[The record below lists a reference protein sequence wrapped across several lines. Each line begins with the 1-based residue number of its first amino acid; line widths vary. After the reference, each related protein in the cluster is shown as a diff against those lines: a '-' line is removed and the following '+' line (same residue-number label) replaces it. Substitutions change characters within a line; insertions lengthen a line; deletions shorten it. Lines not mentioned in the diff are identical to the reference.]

1 MILYV
6 GNLPEDIYEAELVEM
21 FGEYGAVESV
31 KIIKDRFT
39 KKSRGFAF
47 VTMNDKNAALK
58 AIEEWNEGSIDDQII
73 KVGEAKKPKGS
84 KKRN

>member
-6 GNLPEDIYEAELVEM
+6 GNLPEDIYESELVEM

-31 KIIKDRFT
+31 RIIKDRFT
-39 KKSRGFAF
+39 NKSRGFAF
-47 VTMNDKNAALK
+47 VTMTDKNAALK
-58 AIEEWNEGSIDDQII
+58 AIEEWDEGSIDDQII
-73 KVGEAKKPKGS
+73 KVCKAKNPKGS